1 MDDVFRQVVLTEGD
15 EDLLPEQAEAAVIL
29 AHRARRDL
37 GQIGARLRLG
47 QVHGA
52 RPLARDQVGH
62 VFLALRVRAHGQH
75 RFDDPIG
82 QHRAQG
88 KRQAGGLDVL
98 GRRGRNQ
105 LGQALPAPGLRM
117 LQALPAARGV
127 VLEALGIARCG
138 GDLPIVPDGR
148 MRVAG
153 HIQRRHRLL
162 NKAAV
167 LLQDGVNQVRRHV
180 VKTGQF
186 KDVVQAGQFFQ
197 REAEIL

>member
-1 MDDVFRQVVLTEGD
+1 
-15 EDLLPEQAEAAVIL
+15 
-29 AHRARRDL
+29 
-37 GQIGARLRLG
+37 
-47 QVHGA
+47 
-52 RPLARDQVGH
+52 
-62 VFLALRVRAHGQH
+62 
-75 RFDDPIG
+75 
-82 QHRAQG
+82 
-88 KRQAGGLDVL
+88 
-98 GRRGRNQ
+98 
-105 LGQALPAPGLRM
+105 M